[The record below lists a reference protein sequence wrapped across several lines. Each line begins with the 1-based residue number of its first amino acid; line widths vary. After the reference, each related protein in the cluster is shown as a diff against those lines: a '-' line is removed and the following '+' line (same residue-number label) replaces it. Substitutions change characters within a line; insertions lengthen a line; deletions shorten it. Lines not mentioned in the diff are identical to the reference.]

1 MVNALSCTSY
11 ELKRVSNGLGFFVSS
26 RRAGESVQAPELFY
40 RAWDECLE
48 SQVVDK
54 ERWVGSVLS
63 RLAGIDDRFE
73 IGVHNGEH
81 TVGGI
86 ILAPD
91 DDVHV
96 GCCMSVFAQ
105 YVMPEYRNKGVSMYC
120 MRLALRVARDAGYKV
135 LAYTHRVGVGRYETI
150 YRRIK

>member
-1 MVNALSCTSY
+1 MVSDQSSTSFV
-11 ELKRVSNGLGFFVSS
+11 LKRDVDGLKYFVT
-26 RRAGESVQAPELFY
+26 RREAGEAVQAPELFY

-54 ERWVGSVLS
+54 ERWVGSVLA
-63 RLAGIDDRFE
+63 RLAQIDGRYE
-73 IGVHNGEH
+73 IGVHNGEC

-91 DDVHV
+91 DDPHV
-96 GCCMSVFAQ
+96 GECLSVFAQ
-105 YVMPEYRNKGVSMYC
+105 YVMPEYRNLGVSMYC
-120 MRLALRVARDAGYKV
+120 MRLALRIARDAGYNV

-150 YRRIK
+150 YRRIR